1 MTDSLSVSAASAALC
16 PTPSTKRRTAYLAFV
31 ALLAAFSVFAPF
43 AAGAAAP
50 PPPPAS
56 AQMTVIRVIAGRVD
70 IDVPGL
76 RRPPVGTRLIV
87 QREGS
92 PIAEL
97 EVTILRERQA
107 SCRIV
112 SMTAPIA
119 SGDLV
124 LRPPTA
130 KAAASSSGAGGGAA
144 EAANQTMIVQRVL
157 RGAVDIS
164 LVASQPVAVG
174 DRLVVERG
182 SLVIGE
188 LEVVLIGEHSATCRI
203 DREVRPITQ
212 GDRVRRLDVPAQ
224 PPAETPVAPPAAPA
238 PAPAPV
244 VEPTPEA
251 PPAPAGEVA
260 PQPVP
265 PAEAAPAV
273 TATET
278 APAQPIRVRQ
288 VLAEEVFLD
297 AGRTSGLAVGQRLK
311 VVHTDEAS
319 GATSEVAEL
328 EIAFIAGHSASCRIV
343 ATPGSITVGD
353 LAIPGPAPAPA
364 APAPSSGGASGKGS
378 GATATTSRGRPP
390 GWDPAEHTDYSG
402 SLALRFQG
410 FQDGSEAGRDFYQES
425 ALVNIYAGHIGGSK
439 FDFRLRGTASR
450 EQIQLSSGGT
460 ESRDNDRLYE
470 ATLSYEP
477 PEARF
482 TYQVG
487 RLISGPLVGFD
498 YLDGGV
504 GEFHATRRFSL
515 GAFYGSRSN
524 GDQIDFASTGRAYG
538 AFVHWLDQTPGS
550 PFYAEFLLEAIGD
563 YLKGETNRE
572 YLSFYGRQGSG
583 SRWSLY
589 ERAEFD
595 LGRNWRDNPTA
606 NDSQLSNVLFSGSY
620 SLNKAVR
627 LGVSYDQSR
636 QILTLD
642 DRFTPEE
649 LFDNALREGYRV
661 TAYLGSAKTVRGNFS
676 VGQRWKQGNP
686 DRSLAY
692 NANVYHSNVLGWNML
707 IGADYSGF
715 DGDTSSGFRAGL
727 RIQKYFRS
735 GHDVELTVGTS
746 GTDLVATGENRK
758 NQWLRLSGTLQLG
771 RRFYLLGELESATGD
786 DLEGER
792 LFLQLGYR
800 L

>member
-1 MTDSLSVSAASAALC
+1 MTNLHVSSAASPSAAQR
-16 PTPSTKRRTAYLAFV
+16 PTRLSTAVSF
-31 ALLAAFSVFAPF
+31 LLALFYAFSAI
-43 AAGAAAP
+43 AAAQG
-50 PPPPAS
+50 ADS
-56 AQMTVIRVIAGRVD
+56 ARPMTVARVASGRVD
-70 IDVPGL
+70 VDVPGPQQL
-76 RRPPVGTRLIV
+76 TVGTRLV
-87 QREGS
+87 VERDGVKL
-92 PIAEL
+92 ADL
-97 EVTILRERQA
+97 EVTMVGDHQVW
-107 SCRIV
+107 CRIERM
-112 SMTAPIA
+112 SGPIA
-119 SGDLV
+119 GGDLV
-124 LRPPTA
+124 RP
-130 KAAASSSGAGGGAA
+130 AAQPGIVSPATQGTPPAA
-144 EAANQTMIVQRVL
+144 EPRAEPEGGHPNIQAMIVQRVL

-164 LVASQPVAVG
+164 LVPSQPVAVG

-182 SLVIGE
+182 SQVIGE
-188 LEVVLIGEHSATCRI
+188 LEVLLLGEHSATCRI
-203 DREVRPITQ
+203 DREIRPITQ
-212 GDRVRRLDVPAQ
+212 GDRVRRLDI
-224 PPAETPVAPPAAPA
+224 TAPQ
-238 PAPAPV
+238 
-244 VEPTPEA
+244 A
-251 PPAPAGEVA
+251 PPAPPETAA
-260 PQPVP
+260 VP
-265 PAEAAPAV
+265 PPGEP
-273 TATET
+273 EK
-278 APAQPIRVRQ
+278 AQPIRVRQ

-297 AGRTSGLAVGQRLK
+297 AGRIAGLAVGQRVK
-311 VVHTDEAS
+311 VVRPDTAA
-319 GATSEVAEL
+319 GATTEIAEL
-328 EIAFIAGHSASCRIV
+328 EIAFLASRSASCRIV
-343 ATPGSITVGD
+343 EAKAAIEVGD
-353 LAIPGPAPAPA
+353 LVIPGPAPAPA
-364 APAPSSGGASGKGS
+364 EPPAAPGAPPAGSPGTQPARGK
-378 GATATTSRGRPP
+378 PP
-390 GWDPAEHTDYSG
+390 GWDPAEHTDFSG
-402 SLALRFQG
+402 SLALRYQG
-410 FQDGSEAGRDFYQES
+410 FLDGGPAGRDFNQES
-425 ALVNIYAGHIGGSK
+425 ALVNIYAGHLGGSK

-450 EQIQLSSGGT
+450 EQIDFASGVSET
-460 ESRDNDRLYE
+460 RDNDRLYE

-498 YLDGGV
+498 YLDGAV

-524 GDQIDFASTGRAYG
+524 GDQLEFGSAGRAYG
-538 AFVHWLDQTPGS
+538 AFAHWLDQTIGR
-550 PFYAEFLLEAIGD
+550 PFYAEYLLEAIGD
-563 YLKGETNRE
+563 YLGGETNRE

-595 LGRNWRDNPTA
+595 LSRNWRDNPAA

-620 SLNKAVR
+620 SFSKSVR

-676 VGQRWKQGNP
+676 IGQRWKQGNP
-686 DRSLAY
+686 DRSLTY

-707 IGADYSGF
+707 VGADYSGF
-715 DGDTSSGFRAGL
+715 SGDTSEGFRAGL

-735 GHDVELTVGTS
+735 GHDLELTFGTAS
-746 GTDLVATGENRK
+746 TELLATREVRE